1 MEMLLT
7 RRGDINNSD
16 DDDEVDLFNVQRDR

>member
-7 RRGDINNSD
+7 RRGDINTSD
-16 DDDEVDLFNVQRDR
+16 DDEEVDLFNVQRDR